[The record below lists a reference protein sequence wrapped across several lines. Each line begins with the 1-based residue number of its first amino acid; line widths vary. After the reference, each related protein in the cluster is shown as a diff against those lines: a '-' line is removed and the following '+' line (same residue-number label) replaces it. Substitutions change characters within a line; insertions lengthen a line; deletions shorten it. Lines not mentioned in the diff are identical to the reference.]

1 MIKKHSLCATLF
13 LGALGFLGSC
23 ATVEGTNRQQLMPL
37 PDSYMDSLGLSAYAD
52 MKAKDPISKDQVL
65 THEMQAVAERV
76 AAATGKQLDW
86 EFTLFSS
93 RQVNAFCLPGG
104 KVGVYTG
111 MIPMA
116 KTNAGLAAV
125 LGHEMGHAI
134 AHHSGERM
142 SQQLLLSGALMSV
155 DAIMADSA
163 KKQLTL
169 AALGLGVQVGV
180 TLPFSRLQE
189 SEADTLGLIYMARA
203 GYDPHEAIQ
212 LWLRMDKVGG
222 ALPEFLS
229 THPDS
234 AKRAAALE
242 QQLAKAMI
250 EYEAS
255 SKVATMPLAGG

>member
-1 MIKKHSLCATLF
+1 MFSKLPATLG
-13 LGALGFLGSC
+13 LGLMSIISSC
-23 ATVEGTNRQQLMPL
+23 STVEGTNRKQLMPL
-37 PDSYMDSLGLSAYAD
+37 PDAYMDSLGASAYAE
-52 MKAKDPISKDQVL
+52 MKEKDPVSTSAAQ
-65 THEMQAVAERV
+65 TQEMLVIAKRV
-76 AAATGKQLDW
+76 AAATGKALDW
-86 EFTLFSS
+86 EFTLFNSQ
-93 RQVNAFCLPGG
+93 QVNAFCLPGG

-111 MIPMA
+111 MIPVA

-155 DAIMADSA
+155 DALMADSA

-169 AALGLGVQVGV
+169 AALGVGAQVGV

-203 GYDPHEAIQ
+203 GYDPREAID
-212 LWLRMDKVGG
+212 LWLRMDKLGG
-222 ALPEFLS
+222 APPEFLS

-234 AKRAAALE
+234 SKRAAALE
-242 QQLAKAMI
+242 EQLPKALQ
-250 EYEAS
+250 EYEKAQ
-255 SKVATMPLAGG
+255 KVATVPLT

>member
-1 MIKKHSLCATLF
+1 MIKMVSLCAPLTLGL
-13 LGALGFLGSC
+13 LGLVGSC
-23 ATVEGTNRQQLMPL
+23 ATVEGTKRQQLMPL
-37 PDSYMDSLGLSAYAD
+37 PDSYMDSLGVSAYSE
-52 MKAKDPISKDQVL
+52 MKAKDPISSDQAL
-65 THEMQAVAERV
+65 THEMTAIAQKV
-76 AAATGKQLDW
+76 AAATGKQLGW
-86 EFTLFSS
+86 EFTLFNSS
-93 RQVNAFCLPGG
+93 QINAFCLPGG

-116 KTNAGLAAV
+116 KSNAGLAAV

-155 DAIMADSA
+155 DALMADSA

-169 AALGLGVQVGV
+169 AALGLGAQVGV

-189 SEADTLGLIYMARA
+189 SEADTLGLLYMARA

-212 LWLRMDKVGG
+212 LWLRMDKEGG
-222 ALPEFLS
+222 APPEFLS

-242 QQLAKAMI
+242 EQLPKAMI

-255 SKVATMPLAGG
+255 QKVATMPLTGN